1 MIERIKIEK
10 LFGIYDYD
18 IRLNAENAVTVIT
31 GPNGYGK
38 TTILKIMY
46 HLIRCDFWYFYLVFF
61 SRIDVTFT
69 GGKVITIKKTTI
81 EDTEDNPAYERDGK
95 VIFSIS
101 DGATFYLDKGY
112 IHKLADNV
120 FRQNEK
126 YYPPKL
132 RFKADYEDY
141 LTCKYCF
148 ENDRL
153 IDDKCHEFAM
163 FLRHQ
168 ECSYQQAQRL
178 IHDEYDLASDS
189 MTLDSLGKHEIT
201 RLPND
206 LKNRFLKAQEAFA
219 VKSQEIDG
227 TYFNRLVEAKKKGHE
242 ESEIKRKA
250 EGIEK
255 KIESYKKYGLVTE
268 NMKIVSDVEEG
279 QRDNFSLYLEDME
292 QKLATL
298 DDFYAQLSIFDNGV
312 NGKCLSDKKMYLN
325 RKDGIKVIF
334 NDGRNVPLIKLSDGE
349 QNLMI
354 LYYQLAFNTRRDSLL
369 LVDEPEDSMHV
380 AWVEKMLDDY
390 KMIAEKLGC
399 QIVIATHSP
408 TFLDDDWDVSIDLY
422 SNSVG
427 EDG

>member
-38 TTILKIMY
+38 TTLLKIMY
-46 HLIRCDFWYFYLVFF
+46 HLLRCDFWYFYLTYFLK
-61 SRIDVTFT
+61 IEVTFT
-69 GGKVITIKKTTI
+69 GGKVITIEKTI
-81 EDTEDNPAYERDGK
+81 EEYTEDKPAYERDGK
-95 VIFSIS
+95 VIFSSS
-101 DGATFYLDKGY
+101 DGASFNLDKGY
-112 IHKLADNV
+112 IHKLVDSV

-132 RFKADYEDY
+132 KFKADYEDY

-153 IDDKCHEFAM
+153 IDDKSQELAVFLCQHECA
-163 FLRHQ
+163 
-168 ECSYQQAQRL
+168 YQQAQRL
-178 IHDEYDLASDS
+178 IHDEYDLAGDS

-206 LKNRFLKAQEAFA
+206 LKGRFLKAQEAFA
-219 VKSQEIDG
+219 VKTQEIDG
-227 TYFNRLVEAKKKGHE
+227 TYFNRLVEAKNKE
-242 ESEIKRKA
+242 QDQSEIKDKA
-250 EGIEK
+250 ERIAK
-255 KIESYKKYGLVTE
+255 KIERFKKYGLTNKNMAIVTY
-268 NMKIVSDVEEG
+268 VEEG
-279 QRDNFSLYLEDME
+279 QRDIFSMYLEDME
-292 QKLATL
+292 KKLATL
-298 DDFYAQLSIFDNGV
+298 DSFYVQLSIFDNCV

-325 RKDGIKVIF
+325 SKDGIKVKY
-334 NDGRNVPLIKLSDGE
+334 NYGKDVPLIRLSNGE
-349 QNLMI
+349 QNLII
-354 LYYQLAFNTRRDSLL
+354 LYYQLAFNTKKGSLL
-369 LVDEPEDSMHV
+369 LIDEPENSMHV

-390 KMIAEKLGC
+390 KMMAARLGC

-408 TFLDDDWDVSIDLY
+408 TFLDDDWDVCIDLY

-427 EDG
+427 DDD